1 MKETNSLS
9 HLQLSRWFAVVVCL
23 FLLIIAVTPVAI
35 DSAKAKKSDAL
46 SANALGR
53 APVSSSVVQN
63 PSSVGQWSAV
73 ETLSTV
79 PVHISLLPDGRLL
92 YWGRDKDTDKW
103 DIGNTCQTYTYHPT
117 TKVKETLSSKPLTNL
132 FCSGHSFLPDGRLL
146 VTGGHFRNN
155 SVPSQEGNGER
166 DVNIFDYTT
175 NTWTTFADAM
185 PKGRWYP
192 SHVTL
197 ANGETVIISGYYRDA
212 SGVLAVNDKPDL
224 FTSVNTIRSFTASST
239 IPVYPFLHLAPNGK
253 VFVAGPGPAASQFF
267 DPTANGGNGLFSVV
281 TTRPSDHVNGSSVI
295 TDPVLG
301 KILIVGGKQEIGGA
315 LDATVEQMDLSNP
328 GLYWE
333 TNSFITYARK
343 FHTATILPDGKV
355 LVSDGTWCSGSNNVS
370 CGALTQPEL
379 WDPALNTWW
388 VMAAR
393 PSGIPRAY
401 HSVAVLLPD
410 ARVLVGGGGLPAA
423 GGEIVPNNPP
433 PGNTT
438 CLDGSQ
444 ASTNI
449 HCRIFGHKD
458 VEIFSPPYL
467 FTSSGTL
474 ATRPRIITSP
484 NTIARGQTFAV
495 GKNSGAAGVVGSVVF
510 IRLPSVTHGF
520 NFDQR
525 RIPVNFQVVSSTSI
539 NVTVPSDGRVC
550 PPGHYMMFLINS
562 SGVPSIAKI
571 IRVT

>member
-1 MKETNSLS
+1 MKERNSS
-9 HLQLSRWFAVVVCL
+9 RHLYLYRCMSVVACMFFVL
-23 FLLIIAVTPVAI
+23 VAVTLVATGRTTAKRNGAV
-35 DSAKAKKSDAL
+35 SAIK
-46 SANALGR
+46 R
-53 APVSSSVVQN
+53 HTAPVSSAAVQS
-63 PSSVGQWSAV
+63 PYSVGQWGPV

-92 YWGRDKDTDKW
+92 YWGRDKAADKW

-117 TKVKETLSSKPLTNL
+117 TKFKETLPSKPLTNL

-166 DVNIFDYTT
+166 DVNIFDYRT
-175 NTWTTFADAM
+175 NLWTTFADAM
-185 PKGRWYP
+185 PRGRWYP

-197 ANGETVIISGYYRDA
+197 ANGETVIISGYFRDA
-212 SGVLAVNDKPDL
+212 SGALAINDRPDR
-224 FTSVNTIRSFTASST
+224 FTSANTIQPFTASSS
-239 IPVYPFLHLAPNGK
+239 IPVYPYLHLVPNGK

-267 DPTANGGNGLFSVV
+267 DPAANGGNGMFSFV
-281 TTRPSDHVNGSSVI
+281 TTRPNDHANGSSVI
-295 TDPVLG
+295 TDPISG
-301 KILIVGGKQEIGGA
+301 KILMMGGRQEMGGT
-315 LDATVEQMDLSNP
+315 LDYLAEHWNLANP

-333 TNSFITYARK
+333 TNSFMNFARK

-355 LVSDGTWCSGSNNVS
+355 FVSDGTWCTGTNSVS

-379 WDPALNTWW
+379 WSPELNTWAA
-388 VMAAR
+388 MAAR

-401 HSVAVLLPD
+401 HSVALLLPD

-423 GGEIVPNNPP
+423 GGEVVPNDPP
-433 PGNTT
+433 PGTT
-438 CLDGSQ
+438 NCSDSN
-444 ASTNI
+444 ASSNI

-458 VEIFSPPYL
+458 IEIFSPPYL
-467 FTSSGTL
+467 FTPSGTL
-474 ATRPRIITSP
+474 AARPQIITSP
-484 NTIARGQTFAV
+484 TTVARGQTFTV
-495 GKNSGAAGVVGSVVF
+495 GKNSGTAGLVGSVVF

-539 NVTVPSDGRVC
+539 NVTAPVDGRVC
-550 PPGHYMMFLINS
+550 PPGHYMMFLINP